1 MITDQIFNFLFGQ
14 YFQYSFYEI
23 TLELFAM
30 IFGVISVVFARA
42 NNVLVY
48 PTGIISTG
56 VYVYLLFN
64 WGLIGDLI
72 INIYFFLMSIY
83 GWFFW
88 QQKKLNKQI
97 NIISSSDNS
106 TINIVVVIF
115 LISFISVFLIY
126 KFFNMW
132 NNSFSMFDTLT
143 TSIFFFSYVFN
154 GKKKN

>member
-1 MITDQIFNFLFGQ
+1 
-14 YFQYSFYEI
+14 
-23 TLELFAM
+23 
-30 IFGVISVVFARA
+30 
-42 NNVLVY
+42 
-48 PTGIISTG
+48 
-56 VYVYLLFN
+56 
-64 WGLIGDLI
+64 
-72 INIYFFLMSIY
+72 MSIY

-143 TSIFFFSYVFN
+143 TSIFFSTMFLMAKEKIEHLHFGLLEILFN
-154 GKKKN
+154 TFIFYKGATITSIQYIIFIFLAISGF